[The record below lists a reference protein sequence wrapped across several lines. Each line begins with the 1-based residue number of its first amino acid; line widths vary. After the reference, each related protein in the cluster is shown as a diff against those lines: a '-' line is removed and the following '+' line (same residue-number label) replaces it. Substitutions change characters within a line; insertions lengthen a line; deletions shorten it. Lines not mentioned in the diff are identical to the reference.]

1 MRLGSSIRR
10 RRGPGKTT
18 RRNGSP
24 GPSRKRASRVRALI
38 FSNPRLLLAVGLLAL
53 VGFVGGYL
61 FSTRVLYPVP
71 PPPGDLTPVPRLTG
85 ESLEEA
91 GRHLALSGLYL
102 GPVDSLRHPTVPEGR
117 ILGQSPL
124 PGQLSL
130 VGDTVWVA
138 LSLGPE
144 RRAVPDVT
152 RLRADGARTVLEAA
166 GFTVVVDSVESAMP
180 SGAVVATVP
189 PPGSETT
196 VPREIRL
203 SVSKGPAMVEVP
215 LLLGMEEERASGLL
229 VSMGLVVGDVETRFR
244 FGRDQGL
251 VVGQEPPAGTLVALG
266 SAVRLVVGRRG
277 W

>member
-1 MRLGSSIRR
+1 MRLGESIRR
-10 RRGPGKTT
+10 RREPRSKT
-18 RRNGSP
+18 RRTGYGRSFAD
-24 GPSRKRASRVRALI
+24 GASRIWSRIVR
-38 FSNPRLLLAVGLLAL
+38 NPRLLWAAGLLAL
-53 VGFVGGYL
+53 VGFAGGYL

-91 GRHLALSGLYL
+91 DRHLALAGLVL
-102 GPVDSLRHPTVPEGR
+102 GAVDSLRHPTVPEGR

-166 GFTVVVDSVESAMP
+166 GFSVAVDSVESAMP

-189 PPGSETT
+189 PPGTETT

-203 SVSKGPAMVEVP
+203 SVSKGPAMVEIP
-215 LLLGMEEERASGLL
+215 LLLGMEEESARGLL
-229 VSMGLVVGDVETRFR
+229 TSLGLLVGDVETRFR

-251 VVGQEPPAGTLVALG
+251 VVGQEPPAGTLVAVG